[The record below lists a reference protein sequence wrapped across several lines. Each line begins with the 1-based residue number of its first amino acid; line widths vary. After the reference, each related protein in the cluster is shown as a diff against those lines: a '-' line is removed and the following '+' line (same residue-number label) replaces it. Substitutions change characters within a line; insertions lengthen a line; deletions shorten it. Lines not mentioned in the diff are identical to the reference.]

1 MIGLL
6 VGLLLLSWIFGRT
19 RGLLGGL
26 VGGFF
31 GALVLTGMASTAG
44 SGELSTIYS
53 PDQLVSTAVPVAVVA
68 AALALVVPYA
78 TGFASLGW
86 GAGALLAAIAA
97 TRTGQPMYVLPLVVH
112 VLAAVAVVRLAR
124 WRSGTL

>member
-1 MIGLL
+1 M
-6 VGLLLLSWIFGRT
+6 
-19 RGLLGGL
+19 
-26 VGGFF
+26 
-31 GALVLTGMASTAG
+31 
-44 SGELSTIYS
+44 
-53 PDQLVSTAVPVAVVA
+53 STAVPVAVVA

-97 TRTGQPMYVLPLVVH
+97 TRTGQAMYVLPFVVH